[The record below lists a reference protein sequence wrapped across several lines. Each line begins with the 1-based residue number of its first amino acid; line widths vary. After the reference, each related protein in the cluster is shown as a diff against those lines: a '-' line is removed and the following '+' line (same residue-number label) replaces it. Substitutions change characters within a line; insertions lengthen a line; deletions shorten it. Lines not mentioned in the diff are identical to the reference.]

1 MKMTYA
7 EALEYIHGINWVFCK
22 PGLERTAELCRLL
35 GDPQKKLRFVHVAG
49 TNGKGSF
56 CSMLDSILRAE
67 GYKTGLYTSPYV
79 RVFNERMRYM
89 GENITDDELAEITE
103 YVKGFAEG
111 MTEKPTEFELIT
123 CIAFEY
129 FSRKGC
135 DVVIL
140 EAGMG
145 GRLDST
151 NVIETPL
158 ASVITGIALDHTA
171 YLGDTEEKIAAEK
184 AGIIKQGVP
193 VLFGGEHEGAYA
205 VISRKSEEMNAP
217 CYRTDRGA
225 IDIKKADRDG
235 TVFDY
240 KQWKN
245 VKINLLGLY
254 QPLNAA
260 NVLECV
266 EMLNS
271 RGFTVSSDSVY
282 KGLEAARWQARFEII
297 RKEPLM
303 IFDGSHNPEGVAA
316 AVATIKRYFG
326 EEKVRVI
333 TGVMAD
339 KDYMGMVRDISSVAC
354 QVYTVRPDNPRALDA
369 EALAEKYRS
378 CGVPATPFDSVET
391 AVHAVILHKNN
402 KTPTVCM
409 GSLYMYCQVMDALEK

>member
-1 MKMTYA
+1 MKMTYK

-22 PGLERTAELCRLL
+22 PGLERTRELCRLL
-35 GDPQKKLRFVHVAG
+35 GDPQKTLRFIHVAG

-89 GENITDDELAEITE
+89 GENISNEELAEITE
-103 YVKGFAEG
+103 YVRTFAEK

-123 CIAFEY
+123 CIAFE
-129 FSRKGC
+129 FFKRKAC

-151 NVIETPL
+151 NIIDAPL
-158 ASVITGIALDHTA
+158 ASIITGIALDHTA
-171 YLGDTEEKIAAEK
+171 FLGDTEEKIAGEK
-184 AGIIKQGVP
+184 AGIIKTASP

-205 VISRKSEEMNAP
+205 VISAKANEIGVP
-217 CYRTDRGA
+217 CRRTDRRA
-225 IDIKKADRDG
+225 INIIKADREG

-240 KQWKN
+240 KGWKN
-245 VKINLLGLY
+245 VKLNLLGLY

-260 NVLECV
+260 NILECV

-271 RGFTVSSDSVY
+271 RGFTVSNESVY

-297 RKEPLM
+297 RKDPLM
-303 IFDGSHNPEGVAA
+303 IFDGSHNPEGVTA
-316 AVATIKRYFG
+316 AVNTIKRYFG
-326 EEKVRVI
+326 EEKVRIV

-354 QVYTVRPDNPRALDA
+354 EVYTVRPDNPRALDA
-369 EALAEKYRS
+369 ESLAEKYRS

-391 AVHAVILHKNN
+391 AVDAVICKEND

>member
-1 MKMTYA
+1 MKMTYK

-22 PGLERTAELCRLL
+22 PGLERTRELCGML
-35 GDPQKKLRFVHVAG
+35 GDPQKNLRFIHVAG

-89 GENITDDELAEITE
+89 GENITDSELAEITE
-103 YVKGFAEG
+103 YVKGFAEK

-123 CIAFEY
+123 VIAFEY
-129 FSRKGC
+129 FNRKGC

-151 NVIETPL
+151 NVIDDPIV
-158 ASVITGIALDHTA
+158 SIITGIALDHTA

-184 AGIIKQGVP
+184 AGIIKQGIP

-205 VISRKSEEMNAP
+205 VISAKAEEMNAP
-217 CYRTDRGA
+217 CYRTDRSA
-225 IDIKKADRDG
+225 INIITADRNG

-240 KQWKN
+240 KDWKN
-245 VKINLLGLY
+245 IKINLLGLY

-260 NVLECV
+260 NVLEAV

-271 RGFTVSSDSVY
+271 RGFTVSKESVY

-326 EEKVRVI
+326 DEKVRII

-339 KDYMGMVRDISSVAC
+339 KDYMGMVRDIASIAC
-354 QVYTVRPDNPRALDA
+354 EVYTVRPDNPRALDA
-369 EALAEKYRS
+369 ETLAEKYRS

-391 AVHAVILHKNN
+391 AVHAVIRKEND

>member
-1 MKMTYA
+1 
-7 EALEYIHGINWVFCK
+7 
-22 PGLERTAELCRLL
+22 
-35 GDPQKKLRFVHVAG
+35 
-49 TNGKGSF
+49 
-56 CSMLDSILRAE
+56 
-67 GYKTGLYTSPYV
+67 
-79 RVFNERMRYM
+79 
-89 GENITDDELAEITE
+89 
-103 YVKGFAEG
+103 
-111 MTEKPTEFELIT
+111 
-123 CIAFEY
+123 
-129 FSRKGC
+129 
-135 DVVIL
+135 
-140 EAGMG
+140 MG

-151 NVIETPL
+151 NVIENPL
-158 ASVITGIALDHTA
+158 ACIITGIALDHTA

-184 AGIIKQGVP
+184 AGIIKAGSP

-205 VISRKSEEMNAP
+205 VISRKSEEIGVP
-217 CYRTDRGA
+217 CYRTERGA

-240 KQWKN
+240 KQWKD

-266 EMLNS
+266 EMLNF
-271 RGFTVSSDSVY
+271 RGFTVSNESVY

-326 EEKVRVI
+326 EEKVRII

-354 QVYTVRPDNPRALDA
+354 EVYTVRPDNPRALDA
-369 EALAEKYRS
+369 ESLAEKYRS
-378 CGVPATPFDSVET
+378 CGVSATPFDSVET
-391 AVHAVILHKNN
+391 AVDAVILRKTD